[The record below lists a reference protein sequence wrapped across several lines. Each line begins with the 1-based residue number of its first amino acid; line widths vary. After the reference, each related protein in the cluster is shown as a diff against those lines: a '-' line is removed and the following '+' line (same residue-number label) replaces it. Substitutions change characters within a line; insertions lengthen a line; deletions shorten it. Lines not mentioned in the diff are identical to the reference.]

1 MVIRP
6 TSLLKKGAESSLDD
20 LRFPNMLDTDSKNT
34 AASIGPMTG
43 VHALTSSCSTPDLR
57 PCFKKPDHFVR
68 LHPSST
74 SEDAEI
80 RGHWTPGDHNE
91 AFIFWVKDGMENPNV
106 YLCDI
111 GTLTV
116 YRLHNSYEDTLALT
130 KRIVFSNLG
139 MRLLVFRP
147 LAMSPEGLE
156 LVERIL
162 RRDGSVREALEH
174 RKWLGDVSKETGM
187 SAEKEMTRFGQQ
199 VSAGR
204 RGCYGIGVVSLKD
217 GRAGTAGEEFTYL
230 EAVIRRA
237 GEWLVH

>member
-57 PCFKKPDHFVR
+57 ITYDCPCFKKPDHFVR

-80 RGHWTPGDHNE
+80 RGHWTPENHNE
-91 AFIFWVKDGMENPNV
+91 AFIFWVRDGMENPNV

-111 GTLTV
+111 GMLTV
-116 YRLHNSYEDTLALT
+116 YQPHNSYEDTLALT

-147 LAMSPEGLE
+147 LATSPEGLE
-156 LVERIL
+156 LIERIL
-162 RRDGSVREALEH
+162 RRDGNVREALER
-174 RKWLGDVSKETGM
+174 RKWLGYVSKETGM
-187 SAEKEMTRFGQQ
+187 SAEKEMTHLDSKCPREG
-199 VSAGR
+199 
-204 RGCYGIGVVSLKD
+204 
-217 GRAGTAGEEFTYL
+217 
-230 EAVIRRA
+230 EAVRVL
-237 GEWLVH
+237 EWYH

>member
-1 MVIRP
+1 
-6 TSLLKKGAESSLDD
+6 
-20 LRFPNMLDTDSKNT
+20 
-34 AASIGPMTG
+34 
-43 VHALTSSCSTPDLR
+43 
-57 PCFKKPDHFVR
+57 
-68 LHPSST
+68 
-74 SEDAEI
+74 
-80 RGHWTPGDHNE
+80 
-91 AFIFWVKDGMENPNV
+91 
-106 YLCDI
+106 
-111 GTLTV
+111 
-116 YRLHNSYEDTLALT
+116 
-130 KRIVFSNLG
+130 
-139 MRLLVFRP
+139 
-147 LAMSPEGLE
+147 MSPEGLE

-237 GEWLVH
+237 GIMLASGPSRGLGRLEYEEKSIYWFWNPVDSITWERQPMLEGKARSYIRPDSEPTCTTNLQVTRNILTMGNSSLYRMLHEVQALGAKSETLFGISRTR

>member
-1 MVIRP
+1 MIWR
-6 TSLLKKGAESSLDD
+6 LKYGTPGK
-20 LRFPNMLDTDSKNT
+20 T
-34 AASIGPMTG
+34 IG
-43 VHALTSSCSTPDLR
+43 